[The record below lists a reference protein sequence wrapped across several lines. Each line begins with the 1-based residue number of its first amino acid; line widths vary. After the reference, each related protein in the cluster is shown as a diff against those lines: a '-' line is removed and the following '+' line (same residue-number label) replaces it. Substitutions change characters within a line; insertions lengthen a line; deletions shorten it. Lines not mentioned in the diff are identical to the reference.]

1 MEMEKVC
8 VRAHA
13 AFFPLLSILLVKLSL
28 LAHGQATA
36 PVTPAMFIFGD
47 SLIDNGNNNFIPT
60 MARANYFP
68 YGIDFGLP
76 TGRFCNGLTV
86 VDYGAHHLGLP
97 LIPPFLSPLSKG
109 KKILRGLNYAS
120 AAAGILDETGQHY
133 GGRTPFN
140 GQISQFAITTSQQ
153 LPPLLGT
160 PSELTNYL
168 AKSVFLINIGSNDY
182 INNYLLPRRY
192 ISSHVYSGEVYADLL
207 INNLSNQLSVNSP
220 PHRPIEELL
229 IHQNRLSRK
238 CLQGDLRMKHL
249 YHQLGARKMV
259 LVGIGPLGCIPSQL
273 SMVSS
278 NNGCV
283 DRVNNLVT
291 LFNSRLIQ
299 LTSTLNASL
308 PGSFFVYQNIYN
320 IFSNMVR
327 DPSKY
332 GFTVPNSACCGNGR
346 YGGDLT
352 CLPLEQPCKNRDQY
366 IFWDSFHP
374 TQAVNAMIAESCY
387 TESGTECYP
396 ISIYQLAKL

>member
-160 PSELTNYL
+160 PGELTNYL

-192 ISSHVYSGEVYADLL
+192 ISSHVYSGEAYADLL
-207 INNLSNQLSVNSP
+207 INNLSNQLS
-220 PHRPIEELL
+220 
-229 IHQNRLSRK
+229 K
-238 CLQGDLRMKHL
+238 L
-249 YHQLGARKMV
+249 YRLGARKMV